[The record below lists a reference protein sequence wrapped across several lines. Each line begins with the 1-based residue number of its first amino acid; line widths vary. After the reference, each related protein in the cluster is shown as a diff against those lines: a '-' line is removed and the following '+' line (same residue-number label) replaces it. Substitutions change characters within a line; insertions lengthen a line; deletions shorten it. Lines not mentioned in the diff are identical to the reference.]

1 MQIFFALKSLSQ
13 KMIIPSMMLCAACG
27 GHGEPWASLEVQ
39 RPVPARAVRTAVRRV
54 GAAPAASQLSI
65 APPRALIL
73 TALVALLACTWGVPG
88 FVPAAQAEL
97 IYDQYG
103 NAFSKEKV
111 CPWAD
116 NEGRCPI
123 CPVPYFPC
131 WEEGVFCFRPIYCQ
145 GKFSPV

>member
-1 MQIFFALKSLSQ
+1 
-13 KMIIPSMMLCAACG
+13 MITPCG
-27 GHGEPWASLEVQ
+27 ARGVLGPWASLEVQ
-39 RPVPARAVRTAVRRV
+39 RPIHARTVRTPAS
-54 GAAPAASQLSI
+54 AASRGNELSI

-73 TALVALLACTWGVPG
+73 TALVALLACPWGVPG
-88 FVPAAQAEL
+88 FAPAAQAEL

-103 NAFSKEKV
+103 NAYSKDKV